1 MVAHPKLRPRLALAL
16 LLLALLGAVTLV
28 VWQARKV
35 PLPDA
40 PAGARVPC
48 LSYAPF
54 RRPGHS
60 PFDPELRVTPAQI
73 EQDLRALA
81 AVSSC
86 VRVYGLDHG
95 LDAVPAIAGRLGL
108 QVWLGVWIG
117 RDPAHNERALAQG
130 LALARAHAGTVT
142 MLVVGNEV
150 LLRRELSAEAL
161 AVLLQRARAASAVPV
176 AYADVWEF
184 WRRHGALLRP
194 HVDVVLAHV
203 LPYWEDEPVGAADAV
218 AHVHRITAAMRSEF
232 APLPVLVGET
242 GWPAA
247 GRQRG
252 PAAPGVAEQAQVVRG
267 LLARPLPAPGA
278 GWPAWNLI
286 EAYDQPW
293 KRALEGTVGG
303 HWGLFDAQ
311 GDRRVAFEGP
321 APGARWP
328 LAAAMAALAG
338 AVLGAALGRSPAAAV
353 AGALTGGLAAWQGAH
368 AAAVARTT
376 FEAGLLLALAAA
388 WLAEALRRI
397 ARRAGPWVGRLA
409 LLAAAWVLLTL
420 LADGRY
426 RELVWPL
433 MLAPA
438 LLALHD
444 AVAGQAERPDPR
456 DALLAWALI
465 AFGLLLPLREGLANA
480 QALGLALTAL
490 IWGVSLRVLHR
501 AWRPGPPEG
510 AASTSAAASRA
521 AAPGPA
527 V

>member
-1 MVAHPKLRPRLALAL
+1 
-16 LLLALLGAVTLV
+16 
-28 VWQARKV
+28 
-35 PLPDA
+35 
-40 PAGARVPC
+40 
-48 LSYAPF
+48 
-54 RRPGHS
+54 
-60 PFDPELRVTPAQI
+60 
-73 EQDLRALA
+73 
-81 AVSSC
+81 
-86 VRVYGLDHG
+86 
-95 LDAVPAIAGRLGL
+95 
-108 QVWLGVWIG
+108 
-117 RDPAHNERALAQG
+117 
-130 LALARAHAGTVT
+130 
-142 MLVVGNEV
+142 
-150 LLRRELSAEAL
+150 
-161 AVLLQRARAASAVPV
+161 
-176 AYADVWEF
+176 
-184 WRRHGALLRP
+184 
-194 HVDVVLAHV
+194 
-203 LPYWEDEPVGAADAV
+203 
-218 AHVHRITAAMRSEF
+218 
-232 APLPVLVGET
+232 
-242 GWPAA
+242 
-247 GRQRG
+247 
-252 PAAPGVAEQAQVVRG
+252 
-267 LLARPLPAPGA
+267 
-278 GWPAWNLI
+278 
-286 EAYDQPW
+286 
-293 KRALEGTVGG
+293 
-303 HWGLFDAQ
+303 
-311 GDRRVAFEGP
+311 
-321 APGARWP
+321 
-328 LAAAMAALAG
+328 MAALAG

-368 AAAVARTT
+368 AAAVARST

>member
-1 MVAHPKLRPRLALAL
+1 
-16 LLLALLGAVTLV
+16 
-28 VWQARKV
+28 
-35 PLPDA
+35 
-40 PAGARVPC
+40 
-48 LSYAPF
+48 
-54 RRPGHS
+54 
-60 PFDPELRVTPAQI
+60 
-73 EQDLRALA
+73 
-81 AVSSC
+81 
-86 VRVYGLDHG
+86 VYGLDHG

-117 RDPAHNERALAQG
+117 RDPAHNERALARG

-150 LLRRELSAEAL
+150 LLRRELPAQAL
-161 AVLLQRARAASAVPV
+161 ATLLQQARAASAVPV

-184 WRRHGALLRP
+184 WRRHGAALRP
-194 HVDVVLAHV
+194 NVDVVLAHV

-218 AHVHRITAAMRSEF
+218 AHVHRIAAAMRAEF

-242 GWPAA
+242 GWPAV

-252 PAAPGVAEQAQVVRG
+252 PAVPGAAEQAQVVRG

-303 HWGLFDAQ
+303 HWGLFDA
-311 GDRRVAFEGP
+311 GGGRRVAFDGP

-328 LAAAMAALAG
+328 AVAAAVALVG
-338 AVLGAALGRSPAAAV
+338 ALLGAALGRSTAAGL
-353 AGALTGGLAAWQGAH
+353 AGALTGGLVVWQGAQ
-368 AAAVARTT
+368 AAAVARSP
-376 FEAGLLLALAAA
+376 FEALLLLVLAGA

-397 ARRAGPWVGRLA
+397 ARRAWPWVARLA

-426 RELVWPL
+426 RELLWPL

-444 AVAGQAERPDPR
+444 AVAGRAEHPDPR
-456 DALLAWALI
+456 DVLLAWALV

-480 QALGLALTAL
+480 QALGLALAAL
-490 IWGVSLRVLHR
+490 TWGVSLQVLHR
-501 AWRPGPPEG
+501 ASRPGALAG
-510 AASTSAAASRA
+510 AASTSAAASSA